1 MSRAKIIT
9 KEALNYAEAL
19 YQISSDIKNVME
31 FTALLSVDELRQ
43 ALANP
48 TISLKEK
55 YAVIDRIFDGGFG
68 KFMKTVCKNGDYSVL
83 SLIEESYKQVWNRHN
98 SVLEAS
104 LEYAEPVSEKS
115 VSSIKA
121 MLVKKY
127 GVKSVELSLV
137 ENRDLIGGFRLYV
150 NDKVYD
156 KSVLG
161 ALDRMRRTLLR
172 R

>member
-9 KEALNYAEAL
+9 KKALNYAEAL

-31 FTALLSVDELRQ
+31 FTALLAVDELRQ
-43 ALANP
+43 VLANP

-55 YAVIDRIFDGGFG
+55 FAVIDRIFDDGFE

-104 LEYAEPVSEKS
+104 LVYAELVSEKS
-115 VSSIKA
+115 VSGIKK

-137 ENRDLIGGFRLYV
+137 ENKDLIGGFRLYV

>member
-31 FTALLSVDELRQ
+31 FTALLAMDELRQ

-83 SLIEESYKQVWNRHN
+83 SCL
-98 SVLEAS
+98 
-104 LEYAEPVSEKS
+104 
-115 VSSIKA
+115 
-121 MLVKKY
+121 
-127 GVKSVELSLV
+127 
-137 ENRDLIGGFRLYV
+137 LYT
-150 NDKVYD
+150 
-156 KSVLG
+156 S
-161 ALDRMRRTLLR
+161 
-172 R
+172 